1 MDLFVTMIN
10 PVFLVTGYIWNK
22 ATGTIAEWGLVVIGT
37 TAVLFAIHDAFRNK
51 TALPV
56 IVTLS
61 SILCVI
67 PEVFVGDIGETYNRS
82 ATFAYNTF
90 RIMGREVPW
99 FSVATWFALGTAVS
113 MICYRLIFRNVQTK
127 WLWTGFAIVGAVDIF
142 FEQTMFFSHGLYV
155 YYEPLPFVIL
165 TRFPWWRMT
174 IDTTGLFLS
183 VALAYRYCEYLNGW
197 LSMLM
202 LVITPLNCFAVYA
215 LVGIPTLIVS
225 NGNYSW
231 SAGIFICMLCITIVA
246 LTMQLI
252 LKRDPFEMEGR
263 NPL

>member
-10 PVFLVTGYIWNK
+10 PVFLVTGYIWNT
-22 ATGTIAEWGLVVIGT
+22 ATSTIAEWGLVVIGI

-67 PEVFVGDIGETYNRS
+67 PEVFVGDIGETSNRS

-90 RIMGREVPW
+90 RIMGREVTW
-99 FSVATWFALGTAVS
+99 FSVATWFAFGTAVVL
-113 MICYRLIFRNVQTK
+113 ICYTLILRNVQTK
-127 WLWTGFAIVGAVDIF
+127 WLWIGFVVVGAVDIV

-183 VALAYRYCEYLNGW
+183 TALAYLYREHLKGW
-197 LSMLM
+197 LSILM
-202 LVITPLNCFAVYA
+202 FAITPLCYFAVHG

-225 NGNYSW
+225 NGNDSW

-246 LTMQLI
+246 LTMQLV